1 MGHGPLPPAPDTP
14 TMKHLAHPTAL
25 AVALLLAGCGGGG
38 GGGGGDD
45 SSPGTP
51 DAGGDPGATPGTNVD
66 VDDPNAPIAEQ
77 LMPATLARVA
87 PGDGSEAT
95 RDAALE
101 SLPKKYTKDTT
112 WTWQLQGDIDI
123 SYPADVYV
131 LDLFAHLDGEVQSD
145 LTALGRDTLC
155 YFSVGTFEPWR
166 PDVDFFTEEM
176 MGNPHPLY
184 PAERWLDV
192 TDPEVVRI
200 MVNRLDMAETVGCD
214 GVELDNVDAYI
225 PANMTGLDISEDEQA
240 EFTRVLANE
249 ARKRGLY
256 VALKN
261 GPAILPEVV
270 DWFDLSIVE
279 ECLEFDEC
287 DAYAPMVAA
296 DKPVFSA
303 EYRLFSAAPGSAD
316 REVVYTYTVDQ
327 DANGDESFAASE
339 PDFAAPAV
347 SEGLERLCDR
357 AEAAGIRTVL
367 LPITLDGSWR
377 RSCDD

>member
-1 MGHGPLPPAPDTP
+1 
-14 TMKHLAHPTAL
+14 MKHLAHPTAL
-25 AVALLLAGCGGGG
+25 AVALLLAGCGGG

-155 YFSVGTFEPWR
+155 YFSVGTYEPWR
-166 PDVDFFTEEM
+166 PDKAFFTEAM
-176 MGNPHPLY
+176 MGDPHPLY
-184 PAERWLDV
+184 PDERWLDV